1 MADEVDQVKEKIDVV
16 EIIAQYIK
24 LKKVGRSLVGL
35 CPFHHEKTPSFNVS
49 PERQM
54 WYCFGC
60 QKGGD
65 VFAFLMQKEG
75 LEFGEALRILAK
87 QAGVELK
94 ERNFDPQKQQHKERL
109 VQAVSLSSRLYQHV
123 LEKNAIGKKASAY
136 LEKRGVKK
144 EMAQEFELGY
154 APQSWQATG
163 EFLQKKG
170 YAENEL
176 IEAGLVI
183 GKALQSHPQP
193 QGLPAEALAKAGV
206 PLRNLRNWYDRFRG
220 RLIFPIKDLFGRTV
234 GFSARAIGPEEPKYL
249 NSPDSPIFQK
259 GNLLYRL
266 DLAKEEIRNK
276 DLAILVEGNLDVVSV
291 YQAGFKNVVA
301 PLGSALT
308 EDHLKMLKRFTPN
321 LVFGFDQDEGGQ
333 KATLRALPLAQVLG
347 FNSNPDELVKKDP
360 LAFAK
365 AINEAVPAL
374 DYIFNYSEGRFDLKT
389 ASGKKSIADLVMPFL
404 TATTDQIRLDTYIKD
419 LAQKLGVEEKSIW
432 QDIEKFKVQSSK
444 FKVNLRNESSQ
455 SNLTPPA
462 PKTRGELLGERL
474 LTLILSLPPNAAAN
488 PQFYQPI
495 ASLTAPM
502 LESEWQQELFEILAS
517 RFLAAE
523 TIDPN
528 EIGQTLSPALKD
540 LFNKLLLQPLPETET
555 ESEDALL
562 SELQMLVLEIKKSF
576 KIKELIGLKDQ
587 ILKAEKENKPG
598 IITEI
603 KEKIRGLSAIGKT
616 HLRSDSSPTLP

>member
-1 MADEVDQVKEKIDVV
+1 MADEVDQVKEKIDVAEV
-16 EIIAQYIK
+16 ISQYIK

-94 ERNFDPQKQQHKERL
+94 ERNFDPQKQQRKERL

-123 LEKNAIGKKASAY
+123 LEKNAIGKKALDY
-136 LEKRGVKK
+136 LGKRGVKK
-144 EMAQEFELGY
+144 EMMTEFELGY

-176 IEAGLVI
+176 LEAGLVI
-183 GKALQSHPQP
+183 GKT
-193 QGLPAEALAKAGV
+193 QGQGS
-206 PLRNLRNWYDRFRG
+206 RGWYDRFRG
-220 RLIFPIKDLFGRTV
+220 RLVFPIKDLFGRTV
-234 GFSARAIGPEEPKYL
+234 GFSARALGSEEPKYL

-266 DLAKEEIRNK
+266 GLAKEEIRNR

-333 KATLRALPLAQVLG
+333 KATLRALPLAQTLG
-347 FNSNPDELVKKDP
+347 FNSKVAVWKDAKDPDELVKKDP

-365 AINEAVPAL
+365 AINEAVSAL
-374 DYIFNYSEGRFDLKT
+374 DYIFNYSASRFNLKS
-389 ASGKKSIADLVMPFL
+389 AGGKKSIADLAMPFL
-404 TATTDQIRLDTYIKD
+404 IATTDQIRLDTYIKD

-432 QDIEKFKVQSSK
+432 QEIEKIKNEKVKIKNNQKDDTNPNSPI
-444 FKVNLRNESSQ
+444 
-455 SNLTPPA
+455 PPA
-462 PKTRGELLGERL
+462 PKTRGELLGERI
-474 LTLILSLPPNAAAN
+474 LTLLLSLPPHACTN

-495 ASLTAPM
+495 ASLTASM
-502 LESEWQQELFEILAS
+502 LESEWQQELFEVLAS

-523 TIDPN
+523 TIDPT
-528 EIGQTLSPALKD
+528 EISQTLSPALKD
-540 LFNKLLLQPLPETET
+540 LFNKLLLQPLPETE
-555 ESEDALL
+555 SEDALL
-562 SELQMLVLEIKKSF
+562 SELQMLTLEIKKSF
-576 KIKELIGLKDQ
+576 KIKELIELKDQ
-587 ILKAEKENKPG
+587 LLKAEKEDKPEM
-598 IITEI
+598 TAEI
-603 KEKIRGLSAIGKT
+603 KEKMRKLSSTEKN
-616 HLRSDSSPTLP
+616 SS

>member
-75 LEFGEALRILAK
+75 LEFCEALRILAK

-123 LEKNAIGKKASAY
+123 LEKNAIGKKALAY

-193 QGLPAEALAKAGV
+193 QGV
-206 PLRNLRNWYDRFRG
+206 PSRNLRNWYDRFRG

-234 GFSARAIGPEEPKYL
+234 GFSARALGPEEPKYL
-249 NSPDSPIFQK
+249 NSP
-259 GNLLYRL
+259 
-266 DLAKEEIRNK
+266 
-276 DLAILVEGNLDVVSV
+276 
-291 YQAGFKNVVA
+291 
-301 PLGSALT
+301 
-308 EDHLKMLKRFTPN
+308 
-321 LVFGFDQDEGGQ
+321 
-333 KATLRALPLAQVLG
+333 
-347 FNSNPDELVKKDP
+347 
-360 LAFAK
+360 
-365 AINEAVPAL
+365 
-374 DYIFNYSEGRFDLKT
+374 
-389 ASGKKSIADLVMPFL
+389 
-404 TATTDQIRLDTYIKD
+404 
-419 LAQKLGVEEKSIW
+419 
-432 QDIEKFKVQSSK
+432 
-444 FKVNLRNESSQ
+444 
-455 SNLTPPA
+455 
-462 PKTRGELLGERL
+462 
-474 LTLILSLPPNAAAN
+474 
-488 PQFYQPI
+488 
-495 ASLTAPM
+495 
-502 LESEWQQELFEILAS
+502 ESEIYSKGKQLYGFFSLHH
-517 RFLAAE
+517 
-523 TIDPN
+523 
-528 EIGQTLSPALKD
+528 
-540 LFNKLLLQPLPETET
+540 
-555 ESEDALL
+555 
-562 SELQMLVLEIKKSF
+562 SELEGESGDF
-576 KIKELIGLKDQ
+576 FE
-587 ILKAEKENKPG
+587 
-598 IITEI
+598 
-603 KEKIRGLSAIGKT
+603 R
-616 HLRSDSSPTLP
+616 